1 MTLSEILAYMGT
13 GVFSGILA
21 GLLGVGGGVIIV
33 PALILVFGHQ
43 GFAPGWLAHL
53 AVGTS
58 LASIIGT
65 GWSSALAH
73 HRRGAVR
80 WDLFWRLVPGII
92 LGAWAGAA
100 IAGLLPQGWLQRI
113 FGVFLVYVGLRML
126 VPRGETPTGFAPGN
140 WGLATVGGGIGALS
154 AIVGIGGGTLTVP
167 YLVRTGLDMRRAVAT
182 SSACGVP
189 IALAGTLGFVVSG
202 WGREGL
208 PTLSTGFVYW
218 PAVLGILLTSI
229 LTAPVGARLAHS
241 LPVPVLSRFFGIL
254 LLLVAAKLLLD

>member
-43 GFAPGWLAHL
+43 GFTPVWLAQL

-100 IAGLLPQGWLQRI
+100 VAGLLPQGWLQRI
-113 FGVFLVYVGLRML
+113 FGVFLVYVGLSML
-126 VPRGETPTGFAPGN
+126 APRGETPTGFAPGN